1 MNKNSSIWKL
11 KKLIYQLYKRT
22 GKRIKSWIIES
33 NGKDEHGFIS
43 DFSNIILNWW
53 TETHSTWIWNNLTH
67 LTNSRDGHLT

>member
-33 NGKDEHGFIS
+33 NGKDEHGFILIFQIS
-43 DFSNIILNWW
+43 SWIDELQWNSFNRDGL
-53 TETHSTWIWNNLTH
+53 HSTWI
-67 LTNSRDGHLT
+67 